1 LVKRIG
7 ILTGG
12 GDAPGLNAVI
22 ESATRSAIHEGW
34 EIDGVLR
41 GWEGLI
47 LGNFMPLRI
56 SDVEGAHSD
65 SGTLIQTSR
74 TNPYNFTG
82 YIDGQHFVRT
92 NVSARVVEN
101 AAKKGLEGLIVI
113 GGDDTLSP
121 IPKLIK
127 DYGSDIVLVGVPK
140 TMDGDLQVYSLGLD
154 NAINR
159 AKEFIDRF
167 KPVLSANGNI
177 GIIELFGRHVGRVTF
192 KAGIAAGADVI
203 LIPEVPV
210 DIDYLADFIAQRYD
224 ERAKRNNGV
233 SYVLIAVAEG
243 TRHPTTH
250 EEVYQTPGEDSYGH
264 GKLGGIG
271 DKIALLIQERLAKD
285 QRILRHISGLDIKTQ
300 RVTYD
305 LRGGETLYSDSYV
318 GQKLGAAAIL
328 AIKNGIQP
336 GMVVVNFNENGQIEA
351 LPAEDVVK
359 RRHVH
364 IEVLNLFERFGLY
377 CFGRRPN
384 QELYA
389 PVIFKQG
396 GIQ

>member
-1 LVKRIG
+1 M
-7 ILTGG
+7 TGG

>member
-1 LVKRIG
+1 MVKRIG

-92 NVSARVVEN
+92 NVSARVIEN
-101 AAKKGLEGLIVI
+101 AARKGLEGLIVI

>member
-1 LVKRIG
+1 MVKRIG